1 MNLFRDIQKNEVSRF
16 LIPALAVLFIFS
28 LSIHNHGIGEYANFS
43 IDSHSSSSHSV
54 DDCSACLLQGNL
66 QVPETGFAF
75 NIGSFGLL
83 TAYISND
90 FTVPHTFVD
99 LNKPSRA
106 PPTS

>member
-1 MNLFRDIQKNEVSRF
+1 MNLIRDIQNKEFSRF

-28 LSIHNHGIGEYANFS
+28 LSIHNHGIGESVNLS

-54 DDCSACLLQGNL
+54 EDCSACLLQGNL

-75 NIGSFGLL
+75 NTGSFGLL
-83 TAYISND
+83 VAYICND

-99 LNKPSRA
+99 LNRPSRA

>member
-1 MNLFRDIQKNEVSRF
+1 MNLFRDMQKKELSRF

-28 LSIHNHGIGEYANFS
+28 LSIHNHGIGESANLS
-43 IDSHSSSSHSV
+43 IDSHSSSGHSV

-75 NIGSFGLL
+75 NTAGFGLL
-83 TAYISND
+83 TAYICKD
-90 FTVPHTFVD
+90 FTVPHSFVD

-106 PPTS
+106 PPIL